1 VYFVQS
7 CPEKRD
13 VPNPDHCNGSIGAIG
28 GHHSFIVHILSVQAR
43 IARRRRE
50 EPMKLPRR
58 KFLRLAAGA
67 AALPAVS
74 RIAMAQA
81 YPTRPVRIIVGQ
93 AAGSA
98 SDIVA
103 RLIAQ
108 FLSDKLGQQFLVEV
122 RPGAAG
128 NIATEAVTHMP
139 PDGYTLLLINSQNAI
154 NVALYEKLGF
164 DFVRDIV
171 PVGKVESVPLVMEV
185 HPSVPVKTVPEFITY
200 AKANPG
206 KLNMASGGI
215 GGPQHIAG
223 ELFKFMAGVD
233 LTHIPYKGTTPA
245 VTDLVAGQV
254 QVMFDVMPTSLPLI
268 KAGKLRPLGVTTT
281 EPLSFL
287 PDVPTI
293 DSFLRGYEAA
303 GWIGFGVPKGTPP
316 EIIATLNKQTNAA
329 VLDPTIQQRF
339 ADLGAVAVPPSSPD
353 EFAKFI
359 AENIDKWTK
368 VIRFAGIKPQ

>member
-1 VYFVQS
+1 MK
-7 CPEKRD
+7 PT
-13 VPNPDHCNGSIGAIG
+13 
-28 GHHSFIVHILSVQAR
+28 
-43 IARRRRE
+43 RRT
-50 EPMKLPRR
+50 
-58 KFLRLAAGA
+58 FLHLAAGA
-67 AALPAVS
+67 VALPAVS
-74 RIAMAQA
+74 RIAMAQT
-81 YPTRPVRIIVGQ
+81 YPSRPVKVIVGQ

-98 SDIVA
+98 SDIIA
-103 RLIAQ
+103 RVLAQ
-108 FLSDKLGQQFLVEV
+108 FLSERLGQQFFVEV
-122 RPGAAG
+122 RPGATG
-128 NIATEAVTHMP
+128 NIATEAVTRMP

-154 NVALYEKLGF
+154 NVALYDKLNF
-164 DFVRDIV
+164 DFVRDIA
-171 PVGKVESVPLVMEV
+171 PVGRVESVPLIMEV
-185 HPSVPVKTVPEFITY
+185 HPSVPATTIPEFIAY

-254 QVMFDVMPTSLPLI
+254 QVMFDVTPTSLPQI

-281 EPLSFL
+281 EPLPLL

-293 DSFLRGYEAA
+293 DTFLKGYEAA
-303 GWIGFGVPKGTPP
+303 GWIGFGVPRGTSP

-339 ADLGAVAVPPSSPD
+339 TDLGAIAVPPNSPD
-353 EFAKFI
+353 EFARFI

-368 VIRFAGIKPQ
+368 VIKFAGIKPE

>member
-1 VYFVQS
+1 
-7 CPEKRD
+7 
-13 VPNPDHCNGSIGAIG
+13 
-28 GHHSFIVHILSVQAR
+28 
-43 IARRRRE
+43 
-50 EPMKLPRR
+50 MKLPRR
-58 KFLRLAAGA
+58 QFLHLAAGA
-67 AALPAVS
+67 AVLPAVS
-74 RIAMAQA
+74 HSVWAQA
-81 YPTRPVRIIVGQ
+81 YPSRPVKIIVGQ

-108 FLSDKLGQQFLVEV
+108 FLSEKLGQQFLVEV
-122 RPGAAG
+122 RPGATG
-128 NIATEAVTHMP
+128 NIATEAVARMP
-139 PDGYTLLLINSQNAI
+139 PDGYTLLLVNSQNAI
-154 NVALYEKLGF
+154 NVALYEKLSF
-164 DFVRDIV
+164 DFVRDIA
-171 PVGKVESVPLVMEV
+171 PVGRVESVPLVMEV
-185 HPSVPVKTVPEFITY
+185 HPSVPAKTIPELIAY
-200 AKANPG
+200 AKASPG
-206 KLNMASGGI
+206 KLNMASGGV

-254 QVMFDVMPTSLPLI
+254 QVMFDVTPTSLPLI

-281 EPLSFL
+281 EPLAFL

-293 DSFLRGYEAA
+293 DSFLKGYEAS
-303 GWIGFGVPKGTPP
+303 GWIGFGVPRGTPP

-339 ADLGAVAVPPSSPD
+339 ADLGALAVPPSSPD
-353 EFAKFI
+353 EFARFI

-368 VIRFAGIKPQ
+368 VIKFAGIKPQ